1 MPIVGQLNESQVA
14 QNEQAAQAL
23 GNFGSKAIASNTFT
37 YFAVFD
43 GTTNN
48 SAKGVRDICF
58 LSR

>member
-23 GNFGSKAIASNTFT
+23 GNFGFKAIASNTFT

-43 GTTNN
+43 GTINN
-48 SAKGVRDICF
+48 SAKGVQR
-58 LSR
+58 